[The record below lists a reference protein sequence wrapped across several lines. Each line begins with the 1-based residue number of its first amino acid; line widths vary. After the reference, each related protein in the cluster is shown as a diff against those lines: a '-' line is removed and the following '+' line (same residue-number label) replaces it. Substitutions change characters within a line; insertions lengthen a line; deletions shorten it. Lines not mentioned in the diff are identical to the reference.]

1 MFWQDRSL
9 SHHSGFHPARYSISL
24 SFLQL
29 LTPSNSMEMKDVW
42 IEYYL
47 KFILKQALT
56 IHKRKLNSSEKQK
69 NQGIKFKA
77 MNEKIDTILFPRI
90 LSKNSIS
97 VLKHHTIFKIQCKQR
112 LLQSSNN
119 NVQSPE
125 RPTK

>member
-1 MFWQDRSL
+1 
-9 SHHSGFHPARYSISL
+9 
-24 SFLQL
+24 
-29 LTPSNSMEMKDVW
+29 MEMKDVW

-97 VLKHHTIFKIQCKQR
+97 VLKHHTIFKI
-112 LLQSSNN
+112 
-119 NVQSPE
+119 
-125 RPTK
+125 